1 MHWQVKVNID
11 ADFERMWQRDS
22 REMLSFNKPLQGF
35 DEAKFIQCLERN
47 VAKTGHC
54 LNIREMDKDL
64 EEDEDESEEDP
75 DDSRVNKWLGWPY
88 SPGSALA
95 SVPR

>member
-22 REMLSFNKPLQGF
+22 REMPNKPLQGF
-35 DEAKFIQCLERN
+35 DEAKFIQCLECN
-47 VAKTGHC
+47 VAKTGRR

-88 SPGSALA
+88 SPGGALV
-95 SVPR
+95 SVTR